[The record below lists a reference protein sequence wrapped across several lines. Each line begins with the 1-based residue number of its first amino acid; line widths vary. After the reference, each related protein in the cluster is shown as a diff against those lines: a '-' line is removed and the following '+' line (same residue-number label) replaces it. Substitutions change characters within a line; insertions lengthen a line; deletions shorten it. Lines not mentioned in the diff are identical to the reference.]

1 MIGPGDWRYA
11 YFWAIVAVSAPVLAC
26 TIAFIVGEFIGKLTQ

>member
-11 YFWAIVAVSAPVLAC
+11 YFWAIVAVSAPVLVG
-26 TIAFIVGEFIGKLTQ
+26 TVAFIVGETVGRIMQ